1 MAKAKSKQGSKS
13 VPSYNA
19 AVAQC
24 AKTFAPII
32 AGIIDA
38 AGASVSRS
46 MQAVGAIKLLA
57 ATLKGAEYTQAVAE
71 LFGNGLKGKE
81 HNAGTLAGSIG
92 KDDAAAVTIRNFL
105 SHCRTVANAW
115 NRTDVREAAEANGI
129 RKARDVAKPKA
140 VNESGEA
147 APPVTFEAMLSV
159 AIKERGLA
167 AVLAMVE
174 SACNAD
180 AKTLEASAVHDL
192 RVKLGAKS

>member
-1 MAKAKSKQGSKS
+1 MAKAKSKQGSKP

-19 AVAQC
+19 AVAKC
-24 AKTFAPII
+24 AAVFTEVISAIRGAQI
-32 AGIIDA
+32 
-38 AGASVSRS
+38 ASVSRS
-46 MQAVGAIKLLA
+46 TKAVAAIKALA
-57 ATLKGAEYTQAVAE
+57 AMLKGAEYTQAVSE